1 MMILAIRKGKE
12 KNYIG
17 KEKNYSKKN
26 KDFKN
31 RKDKSKLKEKI
42 TLN

>member
-17 KEKNYSKKN
+17 KEKNYSRKN